1 MEIPMQYMLLIHTDD
16 TPFRTATDEQRAQMS
31 APYAA
36 YNEALIKAG
45 AMVSGERLRPASAST
60 TVKVRDDRT
69 DVLDGPFADTQE
81 QLAGFYIVEADD
93 MDGAIK
99 WAARCPGAAHGTVE
113 VRPIWPMR

>member
-1 MEIPMQYMLLIHTDD
+1 MQYMLLIHTDD

-69 DVLDGPFADTQE
+69 EVLDGPFADTRA
-81 QLAGFYIVEADD
+81 AGRLLHRRGRRHGRRHKMGRAL
-93 MDGAIK
+93 
-99 WAARCPGAAHGTVE
+99 PGAAHGTVE